1 MSTSTVVVAAASA
14 GAGLIAGFVLRSFVR
29 SAAYRMSRT
38 RSRSQLMSTSSDEG
52 DLTDD
57 EVIAYLLHNTQC

>member
-1 MSTSTVVVAAASA
+1 MVAAASA
-14 GAGLIAGFVLRSFVR
+14 GAGLIAGYALRSFVR